1 MKRLIP
7 FVLLAVSLSLSSCFT
22 LIETIASS
30 SKPVAV
36 VTTPAPVTTTVVTT
50 TTTHKPSVPPQ
61 TTQIVITDNQPD
73 YYRSLDLR
81 AVAAAFA
88 ESRSVREFEQLL
100 NSSRYM
106 VSNLDLNRDGWID
119 YLRVVE
125 CKQGWTHVLY
135 VQAVLGFN
143 MYQNVATI
151 VVETQYN
158 ARYVQ
163 IVGDPFIYGP
173 NYYINPVFRA
183 TPYLYTVMC
192 GNSYTCWTSP
202 YGWNNYPSYYSKPA
216 PVYVTHY
223 EAYVTT
229 YLSNHSYCREV
240 HYTTQVHYANY
251 QQIGQASSRN
261 DYAQQNP
268 SQSFSKRY
276 TEANAAAYTSST
288 RQPSTSTTTTTSS
301 TSTRQPSTSTTT
313 TSTPTRTTTTT
324 STPSRTTNTTTTQP
338 ASTTVSTRVQSSGAT
353 RTQVTR
359 VNEQGVKTVSSTRTQ
374 AATSSTPSRQA
385 SSSTTTR
392 QSSSSTTTRQASGS
406 GSTRR

>member
-261 DYAQQNP
+261 DYAQRNP

-288 RQPSTSTTTTTSS
+288 RQPSTSTTTTSSTSTRQPSTSTTTSS

-313 TSTPTRTTTTT
+313 
-324 STPSRTTNTTTTQP
+324 STPSRTTTAQP
-338 ASTTVSTRVQSSGAT
+338 ASTTVSTRVQNSGAT

-385 SSSTTTR
+385 SSSTPTR
-392 QSSSSTTTRQASGS
+392 QTSGSSTNTRQASGS